1 MVNCHN
7 IAMIKHLG
15 TNLQRLNVLSCFE
28 YQSGITN
35 EEEDLMFV
43 SEPELFSIGT
53 INLTLNTVSVVVI
66 NIMQIGRTID
76 IADPIIEFILI
87 HGGST
92 ETIVDKE
99 PRTSLKNKVYLEIY
113 YHHKPSQV

>member
-1 MVNCHN
+1 
-7 IAMIKHLG
+7 MIKHLG

-28 YQSGITN
+28 YQSGIKN

-53 INLTLNTVSVVVI
+53 INLTLNTVSAVVI
-66 NIMQIGRTID
+66 NIMQVGRTID

-92 ETIVDKE
+92 KTIVDKE